1 MALSYPVPPN
11 AEGARHAE
19 WRTAHPFP
27 PFAAV
32 PQVPEEDKDSDEG
45 QDLESEEIS
54 ASPPDAHEE
63 VAPNPYAI
71 YAITNAMTQEEA
83 DAIPASDFH
92 FLMQEV
98 RFLQGTEMALC
109 DYLRAQALRFV
120 SLHALNA
127 NTDTALVSI
136 PRPLRNNS
144 LDGVPQ
150 WAQAFINAFYIEAD
164 LAALIFIGQEL
175 QIEMYVAA

>member
-1 MALSYPVPPN
+1 M
-11 AEGARHAE
+11 
-19 WRTAHPFP
+19 
-27 PFAAV
+27 
-32 PQVPEEDKDSDEG
+32 
-45 QDLESEEIS
+45 
-54 ASPPDAHEE
+54 
-63 VAPNPYAI
+63 
-71 YAITNAMTQEEA
+71 
-83 DAIPASDFH
+83 
-92 FLMQEV
+92 
-98 RFLQGTEMALC
+98 
-109 DYLRAQALRFV
+109 

-175 QIEMYVAA
+175 QIEMYVAHDLVLMQMFFFYFACFARVSGCFNWPMRAWHSLPNTATALASQSFLLSRTHGQRRTKQIFQSCSPKLIWLGTLSTQ